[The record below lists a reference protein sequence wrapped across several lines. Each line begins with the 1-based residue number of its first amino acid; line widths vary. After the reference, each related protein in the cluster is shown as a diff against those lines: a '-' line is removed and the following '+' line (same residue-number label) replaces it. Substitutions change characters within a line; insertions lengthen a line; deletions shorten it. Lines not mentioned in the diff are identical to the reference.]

1 MHIHVPG
8 VITSRSPLGQ
18 NLATAIT
25 AGLTLEIKE
34 ESLDWQIDHHEAKLS
49 HDQSNMI
56 VSVADRVAPGLLPH
70 HLVLTT
76 DLPVGMGLGGSNAAT
91 LAGIKLADQL
101 AELHLTEA
109 QVVEIALGYEPF
121 PAALQAALHGGMQT
135 YDPRTERLERQA
147 VQALQWVIYT
157 PDQFVEASV
166 PAHYTGQNL
175 NAADYAR
182 FTKALAKADDNYLRN
197 HLPLEPLRTQVTPE
211 YFPQAEMINRAVIQ
225 CGGYGCFVAGNGPAL
240 VCLAPLK
247 ATRFVDLLQ
256 RSLTAGQLL
265 VTEIDTTGT
274 IIS

>member
-1 MHIHVPG
+1 MRIHVPG

-25 AGLTLEIKE
+25 AGLNIDVEE

-49 HDQSNMI
+49 HDESNMI
-56 VSVADRVAPGLLPH
+56 VSVADSVAPGLLPH
-70 HLVLTT
+70 RLVLTT
-76 DLPVGMGLGGSNAAT
+76 DLPVGVGLGGSNAAT
-91 LAGIKLADQL
+91 LAGIMLADQL
-101 AELHLTEA
+101 ADLHLSEA
-109 QVVEIALGYEPF
+109 QIIEAALGYEPF
-121 PAALQAALHGGMQT
+121 PAALHAALHGGMQT

-166 PAHYTGQNL
+166 PTHYTAQNV

-211 YFPQAEMINRAVIQ
+211 YFPQAEMVNRAVIQ

-240 VCLAPLK
+240 VCLAPVRS
-247 ATRFVDLLQ
+247 TRFVELLKH
-256 RSLTAGQLL
+256 SLSAGQLL
-265 VTEIDTTGT
+265 VTAVDTTGAT
-274 IIS
+274 IS